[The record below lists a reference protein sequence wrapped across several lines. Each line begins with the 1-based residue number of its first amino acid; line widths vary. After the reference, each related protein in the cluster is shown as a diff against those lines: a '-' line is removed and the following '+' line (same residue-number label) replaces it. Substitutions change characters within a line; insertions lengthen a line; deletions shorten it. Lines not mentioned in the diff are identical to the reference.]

1 MKKKSTLFALIA
13 VACIAVALYFMY
25 RETKETY
32 DVGYDEPEETPEDQ
46 PEDAPEA
53 KAIPITPADNEQTE

>member
-25 RETKETY
+25 RETRETF
-32 DVGYDEPEETPEDQ
+32 DVGYDETEPEQEVEPEPEQSQVTET
-46 PEDAPEA
+46 A
-53 KAIPITPADNEQTE
+53 TDNGETS

>member
-25 RETKETY
+25 RETRDSY
-32 DVGYDEPEETPEDQ
+32 DLGEIDPEPEPAEDPE
-46 PEDAPEA
+46 PAEVTTA
-53 KAIPITPADNEQTE
+53 PADNEQQS

>member
-53 KAIPITPADNEQTE
+53 KVIPITQADNEQTE

>member
-32 DVGYDEPEETPEDQ
+32 DVGFDE
-46 PEDAPEA
+46 PEDAPEDTPDEATDA
-53 KAIPITPADNEQTE
+53 KVIPITPADNEQTE

>member
-32 DVGYDEPEETPEDQ
+32 DVGYDEPEESPEDQ

-53 KAIPITPADNEQTE
+53 KVIPVTQADNEQTE